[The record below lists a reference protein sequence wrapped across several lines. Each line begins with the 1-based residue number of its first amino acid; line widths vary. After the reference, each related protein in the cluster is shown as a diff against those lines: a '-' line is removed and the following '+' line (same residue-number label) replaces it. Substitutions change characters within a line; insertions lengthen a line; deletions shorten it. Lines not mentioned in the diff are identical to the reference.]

1 MRKVEMSKTEKL
13 ESLKYFESVSRL
25 QNGLVY
31 VALFFVFWLINQ
43 MIFSLKFTWIE
54 QLLILIVFPI
64 AILGTFFLGYKKSFQ
79 INRGDNFI
87 NIQCDLSELIISL
100 NRCGFDLQEQ
110 AGDYYLLKNRF
121 RVGCHKKL
129 TVTGVS
135 GKCIVFGSSFIE
147 NAECRFGYIKNNLY
161 HQSNINRKTNN
172 NGND

>member
-64 AILGTFFLGYKKSFQ
+64 AYWVHFSW
-79 INRGDNFI
+79 D
-87 NIQCDLSELIISL
+87 
-100 NRCGFDLQEQ
+100 
-110 AGDYYLLKNRF
+110 
-121 RVGCHKKL
+121 
-129 TVTGVS
+129 
-135 GKCIVFGSSFIE
+135 
-147 NAECRFGYIKNNLY
+147 IKN
-161 HQSNINRKTNN
+161 HFK
-172 NGND
+172 

>member
-1 MRKVEMSKTEKL
+1 MKVKTQGYIMRKVEMSKTAKL

-31 VALFFVFWLINQ
+31 LALFFVFWLINQ

-79 INRGDNFI
+79 INGGDNFI

-135 GKCIVFGSSFIE
+135 GKCIVFGNVHLLKML
-147 NAECRFGYIKNNLY
+147 NADLVTL
-161 HQSNINRKTNN
+161 KTIYTTKAT
-172 NGND
+172 